1 MLAMRSRSLLALRR
15 LRACLALLAAI
26 AGLGT
31 GAPARA
37 DAGLVV
43 QGGVR
48 AGGGFESANG
58 NEEDLRLRSGAAFS
72 LAFEWP
78 YDDHRLWQVFA
89 SHQRTRL
96 AVGPAAA
103 SGSASATVS
112 EMPLRLTHLH
122 VGGVNYFDG
131 PVGGGPYVVGGLGI
145 TQLTPRLPGTSTK
158 VRASMNLGI
167 GHEWALARPLALRLE
182 LRAHIV
188 AIGSD
193 GAFFCSGGCT
203 VAIRADT
210 LTQVEAA
217 VGLRLAF

>member
-1 MLAMRSRSLLALRR
+1 MRIRSLALRGV
-15 LRACLALLAAI
+15 LSCLALLA
-26 AGLGT
+26 GLGPA
-31 GAPARA
+31 APALA

-43 QGGVR
+43 HGGVR
-48 AGGGFESANG
+48 AGSGFESSTG
-58 NEEDLRLRSGAAFS
+58 NEQELRLGSGAAFS
-72 LAFEWP
+72 LAVEWN
-78 YDDHRLWQVFA
+78 YDEHRLWQVLA

-96 AVGPAAA
+96 AVGPAA
-103 SGSASATVS
+103 SLGSAQ

-122 VGGVNYFDG
+122 AGGVNYFDG
-131 PVGGGPYVVGGLGI
+131 PVGGGPYVVGGLGL
-145 TQLTPRLPGTSTK
+145 TQLTPRLPGTSAK

-167 GHEWALARPLALRLE
+167 GHEWALAKPLALRLE

-217 VGLRLAF
+217 VGLRIGF

>member
-1 MLAMRSRSLLALRR
+1 MRIETPVLRGTW
-15 LRACLALLAAI
+15 ACLALLA
-26 AGLGT
+26 GLGV
-31 GAPARA
+31 ASLARA
-37 DAGLVV
+37 DPGLVV

-58 NEEDLRLRSGAAFS
+58 NDAELRLRSSPAVS
-72 LAFEWP
+72 LAYEWT
-78 YDDHRLWQVFA
+78 YDDHRLWQLYA

-96 AVGPAAA
+96 AVGPAVA
-103 SGSASATVS
+103 SGSGAGTTQ

-167 GHEWALARPLALRLE
+167 GQEWALAKPMALRLE

-210 LTQVEAA
+210 LTQVEATLA
-217 VGLRLAF
+217 LRVGF